1 MTTQTGV
8 PHMSFPALNLPI
20 VAILRG
26 IRPDEAEAVTH
37 ELLDAGL
44 QAIEVPLNSPD
55 AFRSIEI
62 AAKLAPEGVLIGAG
76 TVTRA
81 EEVAS
86 LHDAGGRL
94 LVSPNIDDAVMEAAR
109 GLGMV
114 TMPGV
119 LTPTEALRALR
130 LGASALKF
138 FPASVLGPS
147 GISAIRTILPPDAT
161 IAAVGGVGEENFASY
176 LAAGVSAF
184 GIGSNLFR
192 PGLSASEVGARARSI
207 VAAYTAAARS
217 VQKG

>member
-1 MTTQTGV
+1 M
-8 PHMSFPALNLPI
+8 PFPTLTLPI

-26 IRPDEAEAVTH
+26 LRPDEAEAVTN
-37 ELLDAGL
+37 ELLEAGL

-81 EEVAS
+81 EEVAR

-94 LVSPNIDDAVMEAAR
+94 LVSPNIDDAVMQAAI
-109 GLGMV
+109 GFGMV

-147 GISAIRTILPPDAT
+147 GIAAIRAILPPETT

-176 LAAGVSAF
+176 MAAGVSAF

-192 PGLSASEVGARARSI
+192 PGLSADEVGSRARGI
-207 VAAYTAAARS
+207 VAGYETAARS
-217 VQKG
+217 LRNG

>member
-1 MTTQTGV
+1 MTKQTGV
-8 PHMSFPALNLPI
+8 SPMPFPALSLPM

-26 IRPDEAEAVTH
+26 IRPDEAEAVTQ
-37 ELLDAGL
+37 ELLGAGL

-62 AAKLAPEGVLIGAG
+62 AARLAPEGVLIGAG

-81 EEVAS
+81 EEVAR

-94 LVSPNIDDAVMEAAR
+94 LVSPNIDDDVMKAAV
-109 GLGMV
+109 GFGMV

-147 GISAIRTILPPDAT
+147 GIAAIRAILPPDTT

-192 PGLSASEVGARARSI
+192 PGLSAGEVGTRARRI
-207 VAAYTAAARS
+207 IAAYQAAARN
-217 VQKG
+217 G